1 MDPVAALTAILHS
14 VYIVVLLLTATM
26 HAVGRHE
33 NCRRDAAIVSA
44 LSIPVLATATVKAG
58 GEMAGLLQTLQ
69 TVSVFSTLLAGLYM
83 LASWLKTVNDK
94 SFQNTGYSRVDDTY
108 SKTVS
113 ADSVDEY
120 PSVVF
125 EGQAPAS
132 EQLRNGLDTPSPTSY
147 TATLQHHLATAS
159 EVLKEV
165 PQARHISSEVSTTL
179 ANITRRATAAHHS
192 SEQLQQR
199 TGEGQRLTDSEKR
212 LTEMYVRERRLLE
225 RVAQRKQ
232 RKEAVPHSLPKN
244 PSVKDLIL
252 NDRALII
259 LSKRLNNKLH
269 QEIRYKK
276 KKRREHLMF
285 IRHQDVKAIYIIKNN
300 PSFKADWFTNRIRQR
315 LKMLRLIEAKQQG
328 IFLTERGEFIRHLI
342 CLAAEEMLKEIR
354 EGGKLAAKLN
364 ACND

>member
-1 MDPVAALTAILHS
+1 MDAVAAMMEMLH
-14 VYIVVLLLTATM
+14 VFYIVLLLLTITM
-26 HAVGRHE
+26 HACGRHE
-33 NCRRDAAIVSA
+33 SYRRNAAVISA
-44 LSIPVLATATVKAG
+44 LSIPVLATATVKVG

-132 EQLRNGLDTPSPTSY
+132 EQLRNGLDTPSSTSY

-179 ANITRRATAAHHS
+179 ANITRRATAAHHVLNS
-192 SEQLQQR
+192 FNKGLA
-199 TGEGQRLTDSEKR
+199 
-212 LTEMYVRERRLLE
+212 
-225 RVAQRKQ
+225 RV
-232 RKEAVPHSLPKN
+232 
-244 PSVKDLIL
+244 
-252 NDRALII
+252 
-259 LSKRLNNKLH
+259 
-269 QEIRYKK
+269 
-276 KKRREHLMF
+276 
-285 IRHQDVKAIYIIKNN
+285 
-300 PSFKADWFTNRIRQR
+300 
-315 LKMLRLIEAKQQG
+315 
-328 IFLTERGEFIRHLI
+328 
-342 CLAAEEMLKEIR
+342 
-354 EGGKLAAKLN
+354 N
-364 ACND
+364 A